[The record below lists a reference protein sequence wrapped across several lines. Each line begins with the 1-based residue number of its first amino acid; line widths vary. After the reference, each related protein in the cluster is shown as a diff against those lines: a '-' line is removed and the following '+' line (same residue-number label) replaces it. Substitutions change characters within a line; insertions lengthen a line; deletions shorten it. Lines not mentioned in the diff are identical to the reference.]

1 MGPNIDTGTDDNLSR
16 FRRAMQSIATT
27 LNSRVIRLFAATNS
41 FVAPATLSPLT
52 LPLSVPIQQPAVIAG
67 AMFRIEAWFT
77 INTQASTGDTFTIN
91 LTLAGQNIAVAGSA
105 SPGGGNFT
113 AVYRGTLAIGPSGS
127 YSVFGQFVINGTV
140 KATETDGSVTI
151 SGNPSVG
158 FSSSWN
164 NPSGNYVVN
173 RLLLVEQVN

>member
-1 MGPNIDTGTDDNLSR
+1 MGPNIDTGTDDNMSR
-16 FRRAMQSIATT
+16 YRRGFQVIATT
-27 LNSRVIRLFAATNS
+27 LPSRVMRLFAATNS
-41 FVAPATLSPLT
+41 LVTPATLVAVAN
-52 LPLSVPIQQPAVIAG
+52 PLSTPIQQSAIISG

-77 INTQASTGDTFTIN
+77 VNTQASTGDTFTIN
-91 LTLAGQNIAVAGSA
+91 LTLGGQNIAVAGSA

-127 YSVFGQFVINGTV
+127 YSVFGQFVVNGTV

-151 SGNPSVG
+151 SGNPSIG

-164 NPSGNYVVN
+164 NPSGNYVAN